1 MTLDYTGEDLAAR
14 PETRPETLP
23 EPTRA
28 DRWQLLRAG
37 VVNLWEFDVAE
48 YWLADGRGQFVG
60 QNQSGKSTLMA
71 LTSLILLAGDL
82 DRQLVDTFG
91 QEHKAFRYYV
101 EPTGDPED
109 RRESGPATSRGW
121 AWLEFARRGDDGPRY
136 FTCLLFA
143 QARRGATALD
153 HTWATSATRVR
164 AGLDLHLAAAVRT
177 PSQLAGVPGF
187 RVAADGAEYRSWVA
201 RDLFGFTDPGRLDA
215 VVRMLKVLRTPHLGQ
230 RLDPGF
236 FTTQM
241 RIALPAVEPAQI
253 EKLAAGWDALDELAR
268 DRDHARTARDAVAG
282 YLAEAWNPWAD
293 AVLHGRADELAAG
306 RARRDDADQ
315 GAEDA
320 GQAVTT
326 AHDRTAATAAQLQA
340 ARDTLDRVEQG
351 YEDLLTSPAY
361 QDTAGTAARVEQLHQ
376 TAARSRQ
383 AATDSATEASKSQ
396 AALDRRATERRSAIE
411 AAVRAADR
419 VAAAARAVAAAADT
433 AGLPAEAA
441 AWAVSGDVGRLDAA
455 VRQQRQQVTDARPLL
470 AAAARA
476 RQHEEAAARW
486 ATQATAAQGRCAAR
500 SGQAGQAVDA
510 ALQALSDELE
520 GWAAALGDDAPP
532 ASQRAEWLRSVSE
545 QLTEAEPQPVLAG
558 LLRDTWLAPRTAA
571 LRERAA
577 VHEYRAT
584 ERQRT
589 GRERDAQAA
598 EQLLGEPEPVA
609 SARFTRRTRPPAGP
623 DGTPLWRL
631 LEPREGLAPKVL
643 SHIEA
648 ALDAAGLLDAWVT
661 PDGAWIPARD
671 GHDVVLTAAT
681 GWPDTTASFS
691 TLASVLQ
698 PAPDAGPLASRVG
711 GLLHAIGYL
720 AEENRAPLSYAYGV
734 TADGRWHTP
743 FTAGQAGVPGH
754 GPELIGAATRRD
766 ARDRR
771 VQALRDQ
778 ATALREEAA
787 GLRRAGALLRE
798 QLTVLTDA
806 ATRAPGDTGLVRA
819 VLARQATDTELRR
832 AEVTRDRADEELAQA
847 RAAAQDA
854 HTALLGHAVST
865 PDPAGLD
872 ERAGVLQ
879 AAAAAVAELAL
890 ARAGQQAAQQAEDQ
904 ARALY
909 AETAQL
915 AAEAG
920 ERASRALR
928 HADQDQ
934 DVADNAEEALDQSGR
949 DLRQAAREQ
958 RAQRDELAVALDGL
972 RAEHARRLAEA
983 AAAEVRLATASQHR
997 EQAAEDYEKAIAA
1010 WWIPVDAGLAP
1021 ARGLPAA
1028 PGRTPADA
1036 EAQAE
1041 AARQLLPPAAGT
1053 SPAAAWAAVVG
1064 QPLMELRTVLEATG
1078 GRGVALLDPASPGQ
1092 LPAVAILADGAG
1104 LASEPARAVAQ
1115 LDQQIATL
1123 SQRHDQTLDQ
1133 VLADLLSS
1141 TFVEHLQDRQAAV
1154 TALIDGVNQVLA
1166 QHPTGASATTL
1177 RLRRQPAAGHEAAF
1191 AVLTALESPSGA
1203 EPAPEVR
1210 TFLEQQ
1216 IRAAQDQGRTGEAD
1230 WRGHLAVLLDYR
1242 RWFDVVTD
1250 YRVGEG
1256 SWRPFTEE
1264 VHAKDSGGGKAVTL
1278 LQPMLAALVAL
1289 YREPGTAPR
1298 PLWLDEAFTGVDD
1311 ANRATML
1318 ALLVT
1323 FDLDFLLAG
1332 PATLVTTAQVPSAAV
1347 WFINRAPAPDPGVDL
1362 SLLLWSGDAS
1372 VGQPITDAADPDQAD
1387 SGQADSGQAD
1397 SGQAD
1402 PDKADPDK
1410 ADHTGLTDL
1419 TDYSD
1424 FADHDPTE
1432 QPLPRV
1438 IP

>member
-1 MTLDYTGEDLAAR
+1 MTLEYTGEDLAGL
-14 PETRPETLP
+14 LP
-23 EPTRA
+23 EPSRA

-101 EPTGDPED
+101 EPTTDPQD
-109 RRESGPATSRGW
+109 RRESGAATSRGW

-143 QARRGATALD
+143 QARRGATDLD

-164 AGLDLHLAAAVRT
+164 AGLDLHQAAAVRT

-201 RDLFGFTDPGRLDA
+201 GDLFGFSDPGRLDA

-253 EKLAAGWDALDELAR
+253 EKLAAGWDALDALAR

-282 YLAEAWNPWAD
+282 YLAQAWNPWAD
-293 AVLHGRADELAAG
+293 AVLRGRADELIAS
-306 RARRDDADQ
+306 RARRDEADHA
-315 GAEDA
+315 AEDA
-320 GQAVTT
+320 GQAVAT
-326 AHDRTAATAAQLQA
+326 ADDQTAGTAAQLQA

-383 AATDSATEASKSQ
+383 AATDTAAEASKSQ
-396 AALDRRATERRSAIE
+396 AALDRRAAERQSAIE

-419 VAAAARAVAAAADT
+419 VAAAARAVAVAADT

-500 SGQAGQAVDA
+500 SGQAGQAEDA

-532 ASQRAEWLRSVSE
+532 ATQRAEWLRSVSE
-545 QLTEAEPQPVLAG
+545 QLTRAEPQPVLAG
-558 LLRDTWLAPRTAA
+558 LLRDTWLAPQTAA

-577 VHEYRAT
+577 VHEYRAS

-589 GRERDAQAA
+589 ARERDDQAA

-743 FTAGQAGVPGH
+743 FTAGQAGVPDH

-771 VQALRDQ
+771 VQALRDEAAAQ
-778 ATALREEAA
+778 RQEAA

-798 QLTVLTDA
+798 QLTLLETA

-819 VLARQATDTELRR
+819 VLARQAADSELCR
-832 AEVTRDRADEELAQA
+832 AEATRDRADEELAQA

-865 PDPAGLD
+865 PDAAGLD

-879 AAAAAVAELAL
+879 SAAASVTELAL
-890 ARAGQQAAQQAEDQ
+890 ARAGQQAAQQAEGQ

-958 RAQRDELAVALDGL
+958 RAQRDQLAAALDGL
-972 RAEHARRLAEA
+972 RAEHGRRLAEA

-1010 WWIPVDAGLAP
+1010 WWIAVDAGLAA
-1021 ARGLPAA
+1021 ARGLPAS

-1036 EAQAE
+1036 EAQTE
-1041 AARQLLPPAAGT
+1041 AARQLLPAAAAAGA
-1053 SPAAAWAAVVG
+1053 SPAGPSAAAGSGARVAAAWAAVVG
-1064 QPLMELRTVLEATG
+1064 QPLVELRTVLEASG
-1078 GRGVALLDPASPGQ
+1078 GRGVALLDPAAPGQ

-1104 LASEPARAVAQ
+1104 LAIEPAQAVAQ

-1123 SQRHDQTLDQ
+1123 TQRHDQTLDQ

-1191 AVLTALESPSGA
+1191 AVLTGLESPSGA
-1203 EPAPEVR
+1203 QPAHEVR

-1230 WRGHLAVLLDYR
+1230 WRRHLAVLLDYR

-1362 SLLLWSGDAS
+1362 SLLLWSGDAPAAETDQNSLSESSS
-1372 VGQPITDAADPDQAD
+1372 V
-1387 SGQADSGQAD
+1387 
-1397 SGQAD
+1397 
-1402 PDKADPDK
+1402 
-1410 ADHTGLTDL
+1410 
-1419 TDYSD
+1419 
-1424 FADHDPTE
+1424 
-1432 QPLPRV
+1432 PRMV
-1438 IP
+1438 S

>member
-1 MTLDYTGEDLAAR
+1 MTLEYPGEGL
-14 PETRPETLP
+14 LP
-23 EPTRA
+23 EPSRT

-101 EPTGDPED
+101 EPTSDPED

-121 AWLEFARRGDDGPRY
+121 AWLEFARPGDDGPRY

-143 QARRGATALD
+143 QARRGATGLD
-153 HTWATSATRVR
+153 HTWAVSASRVR
-164 AGLDLHLAAAVRT
+164 AGLDLHQAAAVRT

-241 RIALPAVEPAQI
+241 RIALPAVDPAQI
-253 EKLAAGWDALDELAR
+253 GKLAAGWDALDALAR
-268 DRDHARTARDAVAG
+268 DRDHAQTARDAVAG
-282 YLAEAWNPWAD
+282 YLAQAWNPWAD
-293 AVLHGRADELAAG
+293 AVLRGRADQLAAS
-306 RARRDDADQ
+306 RARRAEADQ
-315 GAEDA
+315 AAEDA
-320 GQAVTT
+320 GRAVTT
-326 AHDRTAATAAQLQA
+326 AHDQTAGTAAQLQS

-361 QDTAGTAARVEQLHQ
+361 RDTAGTAAGVEQLQQAAVRSRQ
-376 TAARSRQ
+376 TAADT
-383 AATDSATEASKSQ
+383 AAEASKSQ
-396 AALDRRATERRSAIE
+396 AALDRRATERQSAIE

-419 VAAAARAVAAAADT
+419 VAAAARAVAVAADT

-455 VRQQRQQVTDARPLL
+455 VRQQRQQVTDAWPLL

-486 ATQATAAQGRCAAR
+486 ATQATVAQGRCAAR

-532 ASQRAEWLRSVSE
+532 ATQRAEWLRSVSE
-545 QLTEAEPQPVLAG
+545 QLAQPEPQPVLAG
-558 LLRDTWLAPRTAA
+558 LLRDTWLAPQTAA

-577 VHEYRAT
+577 VHEYRAA
-584 ERQRT
+584 ERQREA
-589 GRERDAQAA
+589 RERDDQAA
-598 EQLLGEPEPVA
+598 QQLLAEPEPA
-609 SARFTRRTRPPAGP
+609 TRFARRTRPPSGP

-631 LEPREGLAPKVL
+631 LEPREGLAPGVL

-648 ALDAAGLLDAWVT
+648 ALGAAGLLDAWVT

-691 TLASVLQ
+691 TLASVLH

-743 FTAGQAGVPGH
+743 FTAGQAGAPGH
-754 GPELIGAATRRD
+754 GPELIGATTRRD

-771 VQALRDQ
+771 VQALRDEAAAQ
-778 ATALREEAA
+778 REEAA

-798 QLTVLTDA
+798 QFTVLETA
-806 ATRAPGDTGLVRA
+806 ATRAPGDPGLVRA
-819 VLARQATDTELRR
+819 VLARQAADTELRR
-832 AEVTRDRADEELAQA
+832 AEGARDRADDELAQA

-865 PDPAGLD
+865 PDATGLD
-872 ERAGVLQ
+872 ERAGAL
-879 AAAAAVAELAL
+879 AAAAAAAAELAL
-890 ARAGQQAAQQAEDQ
+890 ARAGQQAAEQAEDQ

-920 ERASRALR
+920 ERASRSLR

-949 DLRQAAREQ
+949 GLRQAAREQ

-983 AAAEVRLATASQHR
+983 AAAEVRQAAAGQR
-997 EQAAEDYEKAIAA
+997 AEQAAQDHDAAVAA
-1010 WWIPVDAGLAP
+1010 WWIPVDAGLAA
-1021 ARGLPAA
+1021 ARGVPAA
-1028 PGRTPADA
+1028 PARTPADA
-1036 EAQAE
+1036 AAQAE
-1041 AARQLLPPAAGT
+1041 AARQLLPVAADGTAPAAQSASAGAAA
-1053 SPAAAWAAVVG
+1053 PEAQVAAAWAAVVG
-1064 QPLMELRTVLEATG
+1064 QPLVELRTVLEASG

-1104 LASEPARAVAQ
+1104 LASEPAPAVAQ

-1123 SQRHDQTLDQ
+1123 TQRHDQTLDQ

-1191 AVLTALESPSGA
+1191 AVLTALEA
-1203 EPAPEVR
+1203 NEVR

-1230 WRGHLAVLLDYR
+1230 WRQHLAVLLDYR

-1362 SLLLWSGDAS
+1362 SLLLWSGDAAAA
-1372 VGQPITDAADPDQAD
+1372 QPAASSSATDPNTA
-1387 SGQADSGQAD
+1387 G
-1397 SGQAD
+1397 
-1402 PDKADPDK
+1402 
-1410 ADHTGLTDL
+1410 HTGHADL
-1419 TDYSD
+1419 TDHSD
-1424 FADHDPTE
+1424 LTE
-1432 QPLPRV
+1432 QPVPRV
-1438 IP
+1438 IS

>member
-1 MTLDYTGEDLAAR
+1 MTAPAPLDPAVLDPAVLDPGA
-14 PETRPETLP
+14 LP
-23 EPTRA
+23 EPSRR

-48 YWLADGRGQFVG
+48 YWLADGRAQFVG

-101 EPTGDPED
+101 EPTGDPQD

-143 QARRGATALD
+143 QARRGATDLD
-153 HTWATSATRVR
+153 RTWAVCDGQARVR
-164 AGLDLHLAAAVRT
+164 AGLDLHQAAAVRP
-177 PSQLAGVPGF
+177 PSQLAAVPGF
-187 RVAADGAEYRSWVA
+187 RMARTGTEYRSWVA
-201 RDLFGFTDPGRLDA
+201 RDLFGFTDPDRLDA

-230 RLDPGF
+230 RLDPSF
-236 FTTQM
+236 FTAQM
-241 RIALPAVEPAQI
+241 RIALPAIEPAQV
-253 EKLAAGWDALDELAR
+253 EHLAQGWDALDALAR
-268 DRDHARTARDAVAG
+268 DRDQARTARDAVAG
-282 YLAEAWNPWAD
+282 YLAQAWNPWAD
-293 AVLHGRADELAAG
+293 AILRGRADQLVTTLAGLDEAD
-306 RARRDDADQ
+306 RAA
-315 GAEDA
+315 ADA
-320 GQAVTT
+320 GQAVT
-326 AHDRTAATAAQLQA
+326 AAQDQVAETTAQLGA
-340 ARDTLDRVEQG
+340 DRDTLARVEQG
-351 YEDLLTSPAY
+351 YEDLLTAPA
-361 QDTAGTAARVEQLHQ
+361 DGDSAGPAARMEQLQ
-376 TAARSRQ
+376 QAAARSRR
-383 AATDSATEASKSQ
+383 AAEDLAAEARKSQ
-396 AALDRRATERRSAIE
+396 ATLDRRAAERQAAIE
-411 AAVRAADR
+411 TAARATDR
-419 VAAAARAVAAAADT
+419 VATATRAAAAAAET
-433 AGLPAEAA
+433 AGLPAEAV
-441 AWAVSGDVGRLDAA
+441 AWAAKGESARLDAA
-455 VRQQRQQVTDARPLL
+455 IRQQRQQVADARPLL

-476 RQHEEAAARW
+476 RQQEEAAARW

-500 SGQAGQAVDA
+500 SGQAATAVDA

-520 GWAAALGDDAPP
+520 GWAAALGEDAPP
-532 ASQRAEWLRSVSE
+532 PTQRAGWLQAVSE
-545 QLTEAEPQPVLAG
+545 QCAQPEPQPLLAG
-558 LLRDTWLAPRTAA
+558 LLRAGWLTPQTAA

-577 VHEYRAT
+577 VHEYRAG
-584 ERQRT
+584 ERQHQA
-589 GRERDAQAA
+589 RERDDQAA
-598 EQLLGEPEPVA
+598 QQLLAEPEAAAPG
-609 SARFTRRTRPPAGP
+609 RYLRRQRPPAGP

-631 LEPREGLAPKVL
+631 LEPREGVTPQTLAC
-643 SHIEA
+643 IEA

-661 PDGAWIPARD
+661 PDGTWLPARD
-671 GHDVVLTAAT
+671 GRDTVLTAAT

-711 GLLHAIGYL
+711 ALLHAIGYL

-743 FTAGQAGVPGH
+743 FTAGQAGVPEH
-754 GPELIGAATRRD
+754 GPGLIGAATRRD

-771 VQALRDQ
+771 VQALRDET
-778 ATALREEAA
+778 AALREEAA
-787 GLRRAGALLRE
+787 GLRRAAALLRE
-798 QLTVLTDA
+798 RLTELETA
-806 ATRAPGDTGLVRA
+806 AARAPGDVGLVRA
-819 VLARQATDTELRR
+819 VLARQAADAELRR
-832 AEVTRDRADEELAQA
+832 AEAARDRADDELGQA

-854 HTALLGHAVST
+854 HTVLLGPTALSGHLGVPGPSAT
-865 PDPAGLD
+865 DAAGLD
-872 ERAGVLQ
+872 ERAGALQ
-879 AAAAAVAELAL
+879 AAGATIAELAV
-890 ARAGQQAAQQAEDQ
+890 AQAEQHAAQRAEER

-909 AETAQL
+909 TETAQL

-928 HADQDQ
+928 HADRDQ
-934 DVADNAEEALDQSGR
+934 DVADNAEETLDLSGR
-949 DLRQAAREQ
+949 ELRQAAREQ
-958 RAQRDELAVALDGL
+958 RAHRDELTAALDEL
-972 RAEHARRLAEA
+972 QAEHGRRLAA
-983 AAAEVRLATASQHR
+983 AAAASVRLAAAQLRHTEAG
-997 EQAAEDYEKAIAA
+997 QARDAALAA
-1010 WWIPVDAGLAP
+1010 WWIPVDAGLAA

-1036 EAQAE
+1036 AVQAKS
-1041 AARQLLPPAAGT
+1041 ARQLIHLPARPGVDPGARV
-1053 SPAAAWAAVVG
+1053 AAAWAAVVG
-1064 QPLMELRTVLEATG
+1064 RPLVELRTVLEASG
-1078 GRGVALLDPASPGQ
+1078 GRGVALLDPAGPGQ
-1092 LPAVAILADGAG
+1092 LPGVAILADGAG
-1104 LASEPARAVAQ
+1104 LTSEPAQAVAQ

-1123 SQRHDQTLDQ
+1123 TERHDQTVDQ
-1133 VLADLLSS
+1133 VLAGLLSS

-1154 TALIDGVNQVLA
+1154 TELIDGVNQVLA

-1177 RLRRQPAAGHEAAF
+1177 RLRRQAAAGHETAF
-1191 AVLTALESPSGA
+1191 AVLTALGSPA
-1203 EPAPEVR
+1203 AQPPAGQPPAGQPDEARDQVR

-1216 IRAAQDQGRTGEAD
+1216 IRAAQDQGRAGAAD
-1230 WRGHLAVLLDYR
+1230 WRQHLAVLLDYR

-1332 PATLVTTAQVPSAAV
+1332 PTTLVTTAQVPSAAV

-1362 SLLLWSGDAS
+1362 SLLLWSGDAPAGQNSLSETSS
-1372 VGQPITDAADPDQAD
+1372 V
-1387 SGQADSGQAD
+1387 
-1397 SGQAD
+1397 
-1402 PDKADPDK
+1402 
-1410 ADHTGLTDL
+1410 
-1419 TDYSD
+1419 
-1424 FADHDPTE
+1424 
-1432 QPLPRV
+1432 PRMAS
-1438 IP
+1438 